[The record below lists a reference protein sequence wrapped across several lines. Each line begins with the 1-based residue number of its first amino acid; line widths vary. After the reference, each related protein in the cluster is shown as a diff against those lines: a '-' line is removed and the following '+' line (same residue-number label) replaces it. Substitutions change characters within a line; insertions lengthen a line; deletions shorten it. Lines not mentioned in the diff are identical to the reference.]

1 MSHAWLGRL
10 RRYTAAL
17 ALAATASFLMLA
29 GQANAATI
37 VVHNA
42 AELESAVTTANG
54 NKEANTI
61 ELTAG
66 TYSPTKTLVFT
77 DTSGTQTLAGP
88 AGKLTEDTPSAI
100 LSGSAVLPDPPV
112 SEKELIIVNAGVK
125 VTLTHD
131 IVTNGGSNEG
141 NAAIDDLGTVNVED
155 STISG
160 NTGSQIFVE
169 SGATADL
176 TNSTLANGLAAGLV
190 DEGAA
195 SLQNVTVVD
204 NKESG
209 IAGTGTVSLTNTIV
223 ALNKGS
229 VQCGISPITNI
240 TNDKSLSSDASCGG
254 EAALQNKTP
263 SLTALGNDGGSTT
276 LFSEKAGSPTID
288 AGDAAKCPATDQRGY
303 PRPYTGGPAGC
314 DIGSDEYSPT
324 PPTIIVPAEI
334 VTPSTG
340 TGAVVTY
347 SVEATD
353 PGSLVKKLECAPLS
367 GSTFKNGTT
376 TVNCTAVDG
385 HENTSKAS
393 FNVKVTTPK
402 HTLTVTATGEGTV
415 TSTPAGIDCGQG
427 HTPCSAEFEEVEVK
441 LTSTPAAGYS
451 VAWGGACSGTG
462 SCSFNPLT
470 AAESV
475 TATFSA
481 SPVNTVPPVIS
492 GQPYN
497 GQTLT
502 TTNGTW
508 TASPTSY
515 TYQWEDCNS
524 TGTSC
529 TSIVGATSNEYTLT
543 HADEGNTVRVLVVA
557 HNASGASAP
566 AESAPT
572 AVVTAIAT
580 EKDEAHGEVPFE
592 QKLTSHC
599 NVNLGTF
606 SAGIEGTQTHEG
618 ECSVVATSTAAESR
632 LTAED
637 QETGI
642 YEGHLVHYDP
652 AAKRDF
658 YLYDPL
664 EADAVDNETGNVFPE
679 DGTHYPFAP
688 LTSVV
693 KLLSWADPINLDPVT
708 VKFKQEILEHERL
721 NTGTYSK
728 VITLTL
734 STTTP

>member
-29 GQANAATI
+29 GQANAATL

-88 AGKLTEDTPSAI
+88 AGKLAEDTPSAI
-100 LSGSAVLPDPPV
+100 LSGSAVLPNPPV
-112 SEKELIIVNAGVK
+112 SEKELIIINAGVK

-160 NTGSQIFVE
+160 NTGSQIFIE
-169 SGATADL
+169 SGATANL

-190 DEGAA
+190 DEGTA

-240 TNDKSLSSDASCGG
+240 TNDHSLSSDASCGG

-263 SLTALGNDGGSTT
+263 LLTALGNDGGSTT
-276 LFSEKAGSPTID
+276 LFSEKAGSPTIN

-324 PPTIIVPAEI
+324 PPTIKVPAEI
-334 VTPSTG
+334 VQPSTG

-353 PGSLVKKLECAPLS
+353 PGSLVKKLECAPAS

-376 TVNCTAVDG
+376 KVECTAVDG
-385 HENTSKAS
+385 HENTAKAS

-402 HTLTVTATGEGTV
+402 HILTVTATGEGTV
-415 TSTPAGIDCGQG
+415 TSTPAGIECGQG
-427 HTPCSAEFEEVEVK
+427 HTSCSAEFEEVEVK
-441 LTSTPAAGYS
+441 LTPTPAAGYS
-451 VAWGGACSGTG
+451 VLWSGACSGTG
-462 SCSFNPLT
+462 SCSFNPMSSNE
-470 AAESV
+470 AV
-475 TATFSA
+475 TATFS
-481 SPVNTVPPVIS
+481 SVPVNTAPPIIS
-492 GQPYN
+492 GTPFS
-497 GQTLT
+497 GQTLKT
-502 TTNGTW
+502 TTGSW

-524 TGTSC
+524 KGEAC
-529 TSIVGATSNEYTLT
+529 TSIEGATGTEYTLT
-543 HADEGNTVRVLVVA
+543 GADIEHTIRVVVIA
-557 HNASGASAP
+557 HNVSGASAP

-572 AVVTAIAT
+572 AVVTAG
-580 EKDEAHGEVPFE
+580 ENDEAHGEVPFE
-592 QKLTSHC
+592 QKLTSNCHI
-599 NVNLGTF
+599 NLGQF
-606 SAGIEGTQTHEG
+606 DAGIAGKQTHEG
-618 ECSVVATSTAAESR
+618 ECSVVATSTAAESQ

-637 QETGI
+637 KATNH
-642 YEGHLVHYDP
+642 EGHLVHLDSH
-652 AAKRDF
+652 AANREF
-658 YLYDPL
+658 YLYEPL
-664 EADAVDNETGNVFPE
+664 EADAVDHETGNVFPGP
-679 DGTHYPFAP
+679 GTGAPFAP
-688 LTSVV
+688 LTSKVT
-693 KLLSWADPINLDPVT
+693 LLSWADPINLDPVT
-708 VKFKQEILEHERL
+708 VTFRQYILEHERL

>member
-29 GQANAATI
+29 GEANAATF
-37 VVHNA
+37 VVHNV

-77 DTSGTQTLAGP
+77 NTSGTQTLAGP
-88 AGKLTEDTPSAI
+88 AGKLSEDTPSAI

-112 SEKELIIVNAGVK
+112 SEKELVIVNVGVK
-125 VTLTHD
+125 VTLTHV

-141 NAAIDDLGTVNVED
+141 NAAIDDLGTLGVEN

-169 SGATADL
+169 SGATANL

-190 DEGAA
+190 DEGTA

-240 TNDKSLSSDASCGG
+240 TNDHSLASDASCGG

-263 SLTALGNDGGSTT
+263 LLTALGNDGGSTT

-334 VTPSTG
+334 VIPSTG

-353 PGSLVKKLECAPLS
+353 PGSLVKKLECAPAS

-376 TVNCTAVDG
+376 KVECTAVDG
-385 HENTSKAS
+385 HENTAKAS

-441 LTSTPAAGYS
+441 LTPTPAAGYS
-451 VAWGGACSGTG
+451 VLWSGACSGTG
-462 SCSFNPLT
+462 SCSFNPMS
-470 AAESV
+470 ANEAV
-475 TATFSA
+475 TATFS
-481 SPVNTVPPVIS
+481 SVPVNTGLPLIS
-492 GQPYN
+492 GTPYS
-497 GQTLT
+497 GQTLKT
-502 TTNGTW
+502 TAGSW

-524 TGTSC
+524 SGEEC
-529 TSIVGATSNEYTLT
+529 TSIEGATGTEYTLT
-543 HADEGNTVRVLVVA
+543 GADIGHTVRVVVIA

-566 AESAPT
+566 AESAAT
-572 AVVTAIAT
+572 AVVTAG
-580 EKDEAHGEVPFE
+580 ESDEAHGEVPFE
-592 QKLTSHC
+592 QKLTSNC
-599 NVNLGTF
+599 DVNLGKF
-606 SAGIEGTQTHEG
+606 DAGLAEKQKHEG
-618 ECSVVATSTAAESR
+618 ECSVIATSTAAESQ

-637 QETGI
+637 QAPNH
-642 YEGHLVHYDP
+642 EGHLVHYDSH
-652 AAKRDF
+652 AANREF
-658 YLYDPL
+658 YLYEPL
-664 EADAVDNETGNVFPE
+664 EADAVDHETGNVFPGP
-679 DGTHYPFAP
+679 GTGYPFAA
-688 LTSVV
+688 LTKKVT
-693 KLLSWADPINLDPVT
+693 LLSWADPINLDPVT
-708 VKFKQEILEHERL
+708 VTFRQYILEHERL